1 VKNPVAAVM
10 ASILSSITVG
20 KIYMVVDEE
29 DKSFDAE
36 DEALMISVSDQL
48 SLVMAILGISFKDTA
63 ASYIGMFSQ
72 DMPNFIMI
80 VILILVILTTS
91 TAARY
96 VATRVKP
103 IEVNPLFN
111 AAAIVGSV
119 ALCVVI
125 SPYSLIIIGA
135 SILLHQLDANQGL
148 FLLPLMVIPLV
159 A

>member
-1 VKNPVAAVM
+1 MKNPAVVVV
-10 ASILSSITVG
+10 SSIISTLTVG
-20 KIYMVVDEE
+20 KSYLMMDKEDEA
-29 DKSFDAE
+29 FDAE

-72 DMPNFIMI
+72 DKQDFMMI

-125 SPYSLIIIGA
+125 SPYSIIIIGA

>member
-80 VILILVILTTS
+80 VILILVIFTTS

-111 AAAIVGSV
+111 AAAIAGSV

-125 SPYSLIIIGA
+125 SPYSIIIIGA

>member
-1 VKNPVAAVM
+1 MKNPVAAVM

-80 VILILVILTTS
+80 VILILVIFTTS

>member
-1 VKNPVAAVM
+1 MKNPVAAVM

>member
-80 VILILVILTTS
+80 VILILVIFTTS

-148 FLLPLMVIPLV
+148 FLLPLMIIPLV

>member
-63 ASYIGMFSQ
+63 ASYISMFSQ
-72 DMPNFIMI
+72 DKPDFIMI
-80 VILILVILTTS
+80 VILILVIFTIS

-111 AAAIVGSV
+111 AAAIAGSV

-125 SPYSLIIIGA
+125 SPYSIIIIGV

-148 FLLPLMVIPLV
+148 FLLPLMIIPLV

>member
-1 VKNPVAAVM
+1 MKNPVAAVM

-80 VILILVILTTS
+80 VILILVIFTTS

-148 FLLPLMVIPLV
+148 FLLPLMIIPLV

>member
-1 VKNPVAAVM
+1 MKNPVAAVM

-80 VILILVILTTS
+80 VILILVIFTTS

-111 AAAIVGSV
+111 AAAIAGSV

-125 SPYSLIIIGA
+125 SPYSIIIIGA